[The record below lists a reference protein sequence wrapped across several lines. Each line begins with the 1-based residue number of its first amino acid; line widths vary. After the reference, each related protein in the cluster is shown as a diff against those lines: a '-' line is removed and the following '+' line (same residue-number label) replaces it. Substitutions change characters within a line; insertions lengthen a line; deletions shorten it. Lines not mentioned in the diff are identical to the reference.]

1 MKGCRSWNV
10 VDVIMK
16 KLKKPLDYI
25 TDSIKKLLRDSSFI
39 QVHFFYKK
47 HFENIKMFSF
57 KIVKIGDIVNKSNNS
72 NHN

>member
-1 MKGCRSWNV
+1 
-10 VDVIMK
+10 MK

-39 QVHFFYKK
+39 HVFFFFYKK

-57 KIVKIGDIVNKSNNS
+57 KIVKIGDIVNRSNNS
-72 NHN
+72 NRN